1 MLSSYVVIT
10 KYVACIR
17 LNVMKSDKL
26 CYVVD
31 QWKVIVTSHSSA
43 SLTMI
48 MNVYTATG
56 NGGTEV
62 DIKLRKA
69 SLCQITL
76 LPELVRMSHACL
88 ISDSNIKKF
97 K

>member
-1 MLSSYVVIT
+1 
-10 KYVACIR
+10 
-17 LNVMKSDKL
+17 
-26 CYVVD
+26 
-31 QWKVIVTSHSSA
+31 
-43 SLTMI
+43 MI

-56 NGGTEV
+56 KSGTEV
-62 DIKLRKA
+62 GIKLWKA

-97 K
+97 N